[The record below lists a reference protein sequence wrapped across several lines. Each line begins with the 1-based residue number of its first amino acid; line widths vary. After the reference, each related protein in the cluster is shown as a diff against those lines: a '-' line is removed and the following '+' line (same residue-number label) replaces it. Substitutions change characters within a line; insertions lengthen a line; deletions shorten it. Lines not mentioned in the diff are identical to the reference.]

1 MPDYKTHSI
10 HSEIV
15 FKNIRNRSNI
25 NPEELKIFAFGPD
38 SLISTNYKLFDYQHS
53 HRTKDYFVYLLKTI
67 KDKKLQDNSKVM
79 SFLYG
84 QLDHFILDVI
94 IHPLIYYMT
103 EKMPARY
110 KLKPHTLVELWIS
123 DYIMKKHFKGGNGY
137 YHNNPILDKELREI
151 IDSSYEKIYQCKNV
165 STKYEL
171 GARNLLL
178 FDNIRFSDNKLLK
191 KVCNTLKLGDFFYN
205 RTSHRVRPFLNLNH
219 KIITNPVTGVEFK
232 SSFNDLWEESIMV
245 ASELIEDVD
254 RYLYLDRPLNNY
266 YINGNISYNTGLPCQ
281 EKEHFRFVKRY
292 KK

>member
-1 MPDYKTHSI
+1 M
-10 HSEIV
+10 
-15 FKNIRNRSNI
+15 R
-25 NPEELKIFAFGPD
+25 
-38 SLISTNYKLFDYQHS
+38 
-53 HRTKDYFVYLLKTI
+53 
-67 KDKKLQDNSKVM
+67 
-79 SFLYG
+79 
-84 QLDHFILDVI
+84 
-94 IHPLIYYMT
+94 
-103 EKMPARY
+103 
-110 KLKPHTLVELWIS
+110 
-123 DYIMKKHFKGGNGY
+123 KHFKGGNGY